1 MDVSSTEGADAEHSL
16 QEQCVG
22 QLLRVARAKIS
33 EGEGG
38 AEDAL
43 AALLH
48 AVRITQGEDAI
59 MDVLEGAKRRA
70 DEEAAASEHA
80 DAHTVALR
88 MSRLLEAD
96 KTTLLYEQ
104 GLSQVLRSAFEDG
117 SSVVCSACNALVPRA
132 RFTQH
137 QLYWCEHATGGEDD
151 LNSESDDDDDGGGG

>member
-1 MDVSSTEGADAEHSL
+1 MDVSSADGADGEQLL

-48 AVRITQGEDAI
+48 AVRITQGEEAI

-70 DEEAAASEHA
+70 DEEAADTGHA
-80 DAHTVALR
+80 DAREVALR

-96 KTTLLYEQ
+96 KSTLLYEQ

-151 LNSESDDDDDGGGG
+151 LDLDSESEDG

>member
-80 DAHTVALR
+80 DSHAVALR
-88 MSRLLEAD
+88 VSRLLEAD

-132 RFTQH
+132 RFAQH

-151 LNSESDDDDDGGGG
+151 LDSESDDDGDG

>member
-1 MDVSSTEGADAEHSL
+1 MDLSTEEGEEERSL

-22 QLLRVARAKIS
+22 QLLRVARTKIS

-70 DEEAAASEHA
+70 DEEAAASQRN
-80 DAHTVALR
+80 DAHEVALR

-96 KTTLLYEQ
+96 KSTLLYEQ

-117 SSVVCSACNALVPRA
+117 SSVICSACNALVPRA

-151 LNSESDDDDDGGGG
+151 LEDEDDEDG